1 MDHGRLHLAGA
12 STGLYHLSS
21 EISTLDMHLWTLTG
35 RRALVTGGTM
45 GIGLA
50 AAEQLLEFGA
60 EVAVAA
66 RTVTDLPPQ
75 LAEAQ
80 AAGRLHA
87 IAADVATDAGRAA
100 LIAGLPASWDTLDVL
115 VNNVGTNVR
124 KRALAFTDEEYRHIF
139 ETNVTSAWALSRALH
154 PRLAAARHASLVM
167 VGSVAGHISVGSGAV
182 YAMTKASLAQLTRVL
197 AAEWA
202 ADGIRVNLVAPWYTR
217 TPLASKVLEDAP
229 VLEGIVSRTPLG
241 RVAEPYEIA
250 AVIAFL
256 ALPAASY
263 VTGQTIAVDGGFT
276 TFGFDAIGV
285 QSSHS

>member
-1 MDHGRLHLAGA
+1 MNSGSIDSG
-12 STGLYHLSS
+12 GLN
-21 EISTLDMHLWTLTG
+21 LWTLTG
-35 RRALVTGGTM
+35 RRALVTGGTK

-50 AAEQLLEFGA
+50 VTEQLLDFGA
-60 EVAVAA
+60 DVAVVS
-66 RTVTDLPPQ
+66 RTAGDLAPR
-75 LAEAQ
+75 LAEAR

-87 IAADVATDAGRAA
+87 VTADVATEAGRATLVA
-100 LIAGLPASWDTLDVL
+100 ALPASWETLDVL

-139 ETNVTSAWALSRALH
+139 ETNVTSAWALSRMLH
-154 PRLAAARHASLVM
+154 PRLAAARHASIVM
-167 VGSVAGHISVGSGAV
+167 VGSVAGHTSVGSGAV

-202 ADGIRVNLVAPWYTR
+202 GDGIRVNLVAPWYTR
-217 TPLASKVLEDAP
+217 TPLASRVLDDAP
-229 VLEGIVSRTPLG
+229 VLEGIVARTPLG
-241 RVAEPYEIA
+241 RVAEPHEIA

-256 ALPAASY
+256 SLPAASY

-285 QSSHS
+285 QTRQV